1 VSRRPPPGAGARA
14 PATWAWA
21 APYLAFFL
29 APVAWQLLGSLWPD
43 AELGRPLPSRLT
55 LENYRAALAGGGI
68 PRAIANS
75 VAVAAATTLLAL
87 GLAAPAALAVARLSF
102 PGRRALLAVAL
113 AISMFPP
120 IATVGPLYL
129 ALRAAGLLDTRTGL
143 VLPYASF
150 ALPMALWLLT
160 AAFRE
165 VPAELY
171 RAARVDGCGPAGA
184 FRRVLLPLAAPGLGT
199 SALLVFV
206 FAWNELLYALTFVSS
221 PARRTVPVALALFA
235 GEFRD
240 PWVVLAAASTL
251 ATIPVVLVAI
261 VFQRRVVAGLT
272 AGAVKG

>member
-1 VSRRPPPGAGARA
+1 VSER
-14 PATWAWA
+14 TAWA
-21 APYLAFFL
+21 VAAAYLAFFL
-29 APVAWQLLGSLWPD
+29 LPFAWLVLTSLWPD
-43 AELGRPLPSRLT
+43 AELGRALPTRLT
-55 LENYRAALAGGGI
+55 LENHAAALAGGGLA
-68 PRAIANS
+68 RAILNS
-75 VAVAAATTLLAL
+75 LLVAGATTLLAL
-87 GLAAPAALAVARLSF
+87 ALAAPAAFAIALLEL
-102 PGRRALLAVAL
+102 PGRGALLAVAL

-120 IATVGPLYL
+120 IATVSPLYIG
-129 ALRAAGLLDTRTGL
+129 LRAAGLLDTLPGL

-150 ALPMALWLLT
+150 SLPLALWLLT
-160 AAFRE
+160 STFRDLP
-165 VPAELY
+165 VELY

>member
-1 VSRRPPPGAGARA
+1 MSERGA
-14 PATWAWA
+14 WALA

-29 APVAWQLLGSLWPD
+29 LPFAWLVLTSLWPD
-43 AELGRPLPSRLT
+43 AELARPFPSRLT
-55 LENYRAALAGGGI
+55 LENYEAALAGGGLA
-68 PRAIANS
+68 RAIWNS
-75 VAVAAATTLLAL
+75 VLVGAATTVLSLV
-87 GLAAPAALAVARLSF
+87 LAAPAAFAVARLEF
-102 PGRRALLAVAL
+102 PGRRLLLGAAL

-120 IATVGPLYL
+120 IATASPLYVG
-129 ALRAAGLLDTRTGL
+129 LRGLGLLDTLPGL

-150 ALPMALWLLT
+150 SLPLALWLLT
-160 AAFRE
+160 STFRE
-165 VPAELY
+165 LPPELY
-171 RAARVDGCGPAGA
+171 RAARVDGATPFGA

-206 FAWNELLYALTFVSS
+206 FAWNELLYAITFVTT

-251 ATIPVVLVAI
+251 ATVPVVLVA
-261 VFQRRVVAGLT
+261 VAFQRRVVAGLT